1 MFMDDAFPLQVNKAP
16 ALTKAQAIKFAN
28 YFISRKSVHQVRKN
42 DAATIGPKLTWQTR
56 AKK

>member
-42 DAATIGPKLTWQTR
+42 DAATIGPKLT
-56 AKK
+56 